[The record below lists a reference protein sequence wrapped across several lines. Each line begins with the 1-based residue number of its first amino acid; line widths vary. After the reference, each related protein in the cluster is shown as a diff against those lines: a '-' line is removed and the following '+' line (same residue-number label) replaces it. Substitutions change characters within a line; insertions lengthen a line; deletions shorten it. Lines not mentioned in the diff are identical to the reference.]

1 MLRIPALLL
10 WMRLIAVAD
19 LLVVGSVPQ
28 EMILDFRSM
37 GVLHSSFSVSL
48 EPSILEENLLRH
60 KMLKGVV
67 KQQDF

>member
-1 MLRIPALLL
+1 MLGTSALLL

-28 EMILDFRSM
+28 EMIPDFCSM
-37 GVLHSSFSVSL
+37 GVLHGSFSIRL

-60 KMLKGVV
+60 KMLKGGV